1 MNPSTAATL
10 GMAAYGALA
19 VALLTVGWGRFR
31 ERNQDRLRRMLKVL
45 ALLAVSQLMFVMSYA
60 SDASGW
66 ATGAAHIL
74 LGASLGATAVRLR
87 TNGAARDGAPQ

>member
-1 MNPSTAATL
+1 MNPSTAAAL
-10 GMAAYGALA
+10 GMAVYGALA
-19 VALLTVGWGRFR
+19 VALLTIGWGRFR
-31 ERNQDRLRRMLKVL
+31 ERNQDRLRRMLTAL

-60 SDASGW
+60 SDASSW

-87 TNGAARDGAPQ
+87 TNGERDAGAS